1 MVTNNYSY
9 HQGLKGY
16 SQRQKEKRKK
26 KKMKKSNQ
34 IFSVLILFFLFL
46 LGLDLSAQDIAL
58 PAPNKTG
65 GKPLMQALNERQ
77 STRSF
82 TKDNLTPQQLSDLLW
97 AGWGFNRPDQKKRTA
112 PSSMNV
118 QEIDV
123 YVALP
128 GGLYLYVGES
138 NTLKQVNSKDIRKL
152 CGTQEFVADAALN
165 LIYVADMG
173 KLKKKEGDPIK
184 ESDLLSSYANTG
196 FIAQNVYLY
205 CASENLGCVIR
216 GSVPKDKLSPEMGLR
231 SNQVIIL
238 SQTVGIIKK

>member
-1 MVTNNYSY
+1 
-9 HQGLKGY
+9 
-16 SQRQKEKRKK
+16 
-26 KKMKKSNQ
+26 MKKRIL
-34 IFSVLILFFLFL
+34 IFMAIVFSTSLFISI
-46 LGLDLSAQDIAL
+46 SAQDIAL

-82 TKDNLTPQQLSDLLW
+82 TKDNLTQQQLSDLLW
-97 AGWGFNRPDQKKRTA
+97 AGWGFNRSDQKKRTA

-128 GGLYLYVGES
+128 TGLYLYFAES
-138 NTLKQVNSKDIRKL
+138 NMLKQINNKDIRKL
-152 CGTQEFVADAALN
+152 CGTQDFVAEAALN
-165 LIYVADMG
+165 LVYVADLG

-196 FIAQNVYLY
+196 FIAQNIYLY

-216 GSVPKDKLSPEMGLR
+216 GSVPKDKLAPEMGLR
-231 SNQVIIL
+231 PNQVIIL
-238 SQTVGIIKK
+238 SQTVGVPKK